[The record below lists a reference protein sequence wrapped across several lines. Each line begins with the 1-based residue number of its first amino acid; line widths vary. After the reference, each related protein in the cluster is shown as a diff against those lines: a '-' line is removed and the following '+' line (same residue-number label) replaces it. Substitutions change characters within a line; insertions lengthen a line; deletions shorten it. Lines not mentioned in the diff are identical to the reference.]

1 VIENALFALLNTRFP
16 DRGIRLD
23 ARGSVVVPAAH
34 PGVGDV
40 TIMDDAD
47 ELTVYVGDITH
58 GHFASAAEV
67 AEFLESLFADR
78 VLMWKVWTGGGWR
91 LEPEPVTSITG
102 FTLRRWYVWSR
113 PLKP

>member
-1 VIENALFALLNTRFP
+1 VIENALFTRLNARFP

-23 ARGSVVVPAAH
+23 ARGSIVVPAAH

-40 TIMDDAD
+40 TIMDDGD

-58 GHFASAAEV
+58 GHFESTGKIV
-67 AEFLESLFADR
+67 EFLEWLFADR
-78 VLMWKVWTGGGWR
+78 VLMWKLWTGGGWR
-91 LEPEPVTSITG
+91 LEPSPVTSRKG

-113 PLKP
+113 PL